1 MKRLAGLTLG
11 VMMMAGGSLPA
22 QEAQMSEQATLKM
35 AQQIQKE
42 LVTLNNYGV
51 FDDLRFG
58 IKGREVILR
67 GYASRPTLKDSAE
80 KVVKDIEGVE
90 KVTNKIE
97 VLGLS
102 PNDDRV
108 RAEVYARV
116 YGHPTLAR
124 YNPNRGT
131 PRWITPSRIAAGITN
146 DPPFGFHPIH
156 IIVKDGNVTLTGVV
170 ANSMDKSI
178 AEIQANQS
186 SAFSVTNDLVIEGKE
201 QEKEYKSKKTK

>member
-1 MKRLAGLTLG
+1 MLKLGSMMLGVAVAGAGL
-11 VMMMAGGSLPA
+11 LPA
-22 QEAQMSEQATLKM
+22 QDTQMSEQAILRM
-35 AQQIQKE
+35 AQQVQRE
-42 LVTLNNYGV
+42 LLTLPNYGV

-67 GYASRPTLKDSAE
+67 GFASRPTLKNSAE
-80 KVVKDIEGVE
+80 EVVKKIEGVE

-97 VLGLS
+97 VLDLS
-102 PNDDRV
+102 PNDDRI

-116 YGHPTLAR
+116 YGHPTLVR

-146 DPPFGFHPIH
+146 DPPVGFHPIH

-170 ANSMDKSI
+170 ANTMDRSI

-186 SAFSVTNDLVIEGKE
+186 SAFSVTNDLVIEGKD
-201 QEKEYKSKKTK
+201 QEKTYKSKKK